1 VTTQANVSTRQLTG
15 ELNAAPV
22 RASRASNPRASRA
35 SHPPPK
41 IQEEKGFASSDSD
54 DGFRDS
60 DGEGGS
66 VAKAKNEK
74 EEESRGSI
82 QRYVADVQGA
92 ADDFGMPND
101 LEAAAQVIA
110 TRDAQ
115 QVALLDLR
123 VCNTDRH
130 PGNLLLQKN
139 PVKDGPRFVPIPIDH
154 GCTLPQWWAM
164 GEANFDAWQEWPQA
178 RAPCEAGVR
187 ESLRRI
193 CASREEALRQLQQ
206 LKIEPAAQATY
217 RLQSQGLAARGARA
231 PAGAVGARSRRRR
244 VRRPLRASRR

>member
-1 VTTQANVSTRQLTG
+1 MKPYKRRGIPTGGGAAREEATYMLGRLAAAPDAPGGVTPARVPVTTQANVSTRQLTG

-22 RASRASNPRASRA
+22 RAPRASNPRASRA

-154 GCTLPQWWAM
+154 GCTLPRWWAM
-164 GEANFDAWQEWPQA
+164 GEANFPVVIINWVHYLGPPGPPTSQILGTFSRFSETFLAE
-178 RAPCEAGVR
+178 REGAG
-187 ESLRRI
+187 
-193 CASREEALRQLQQ
+193 
-206 LKIEPAAQATY
+206 P
-217 RLQSQGLAARGARA
+217 
-231 PAGAVGARSRRRR
+231 
-244 VRRPLRASRR
+244 